1 MNAHLSWTPA
11 FLVQQTNVAA
21 LWGAVQDFAAAF
33 IRQIPYIVLGIL
45 IFLAFLLAAKITGRI
60 LIEAGARTRFPLN
73 VATILGRLISSVITI
88 LGLFVAAVVVFPAF
102 KPGDLVTGLGIT
114 SVAIGFA
121 FKDILQN
128 FFAGILI
135 LWRQPF
141 VVGDQ
146 IRSLNYEG
154 TVEEINM
161 RSTRI
166 TTYDGIR
173 VILPNGDVYVHPI
186 EVFTAYP
193 HRRIKFS
200 VGIGYPDSLEKAREV
215 IHGVLKQTE
224 GVLSDPA
231 PAVYLSELAGS
242 SVNFTVYFWVK
253 GRQIN
258 ALAVSDRVATGI
270 KLALDEANIDMP
282 FPHSVVLFHNQTGS
296 REGDLD
302 PAKMSDLSR

>member
-1 MNAHLSWTPA
+1 MKAPFFSVLPGLLA
-11 FLVQQTNVAA
+11 QQFNIDA
-21 LWGAVQDFAAAF
+21 LWTSIQDLVSSF

-45 IFLAFLLAAKITGRI
+45 IFLVFVIIAKVVSKI
-60 LIEAGARTRFPLN
+60 LIETGAHTRLPLN
-73 VATILGRLISSVITI
+73 VATILGRLVSGVITI
-88 LGLFVAAVVVFPAF
+88 LGIFVAAVVVFPAF

-146 IRSLNYEG
+146 IRSRDFEG

-166 TTYDGIR
+166 TTYDGVR
-173 VILPNGDVYVHPI
+173 VILPNGDVYVNPI

-193 HRRIKFS
+193 HRRIKFF
-200 VGIGYPDSLEKAREV
+200 VGIGYSDSIEQARSV
-215 IHGVLKQTE
+215 IHDVLKRTAGVLP
-224 GVLSDPA
+224 DPA
-231 PAVYLSELAGS
+231 PAVYLSELGGS
-242 SVNFTVYFWVK
+242 SVNFTVYFWVEA
-253 GRQIN
+253 RQAN

-270 KLALDEANIDMP
+270 KLSLDEAKIDMP
-282 FPHSVVLFHNQTGS
+282 FPHTVVLFHDETPPP
-296 REGDLD
+296 RED
-302 PAKMSDLSR
+302 PAGTLD